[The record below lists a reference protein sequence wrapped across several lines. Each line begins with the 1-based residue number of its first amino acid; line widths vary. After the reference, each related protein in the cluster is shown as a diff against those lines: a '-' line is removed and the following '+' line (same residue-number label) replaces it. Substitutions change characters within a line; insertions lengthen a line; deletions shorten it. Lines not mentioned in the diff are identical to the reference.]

1 MKIKKEVKI
10 GAFVLITFILLI
22 WGLNFLK
29 GRDIFFR
36 GNIYYGVFSKVDG
49 LTDASPIYYHGFKI
63 GTVRDINI
71 DQREGDRFIVT
82 FALNKEL
89 NLPSN
94 SVAQIYSLDLLG
106 SKGVQFIKGSSS
118 SFLQPYDTLS
128 TSIMADL
135 ADQLSTNVLPLKDK
149 TEKLISR
156 FDTVLAQVGV
166 LFREDNVENLN
177 NAIAAFSQSMRNMEA
192 LTANL
197 SNYTG
202 ENGAFKQ
209 TTQRIDSILEML
221 ARQGQNLDST
231 MSSMAIITS
240 EMKNAGVGEA
250 LASLKTTIQQA
261 DTMMRSI
268 NDADGSLGMLINDK
282 AMYNSLS
289 EASANL
295 NRLLVDIRYNPKR
308 YVSFSAFDFGK
319 KNYYDASLTHETIR
333 FWVKVATNNTP
344 GNFDKSAIADKYYV
358 TEFYDGKNYLHITG
372 ESMSYADVYKIKE
385 QIKQFYP
392 LAEII
397 AIENHKV
404 VDLKKAL
411 KKINK

>member
-1 MKIKKEVKI
+1 M
-10 GAFVLITFILLI
+10 LITFILLI

-89 NLPSN
+89 SLPSN

-282 AMYNSLS
+282 AMYKSLS

>member
-89 NLPSN
+89 SLPSN

-282 AMYNSLS
+282 AMYKSLS

>member
-282 AMYNSLS
+282 AMYKSLS